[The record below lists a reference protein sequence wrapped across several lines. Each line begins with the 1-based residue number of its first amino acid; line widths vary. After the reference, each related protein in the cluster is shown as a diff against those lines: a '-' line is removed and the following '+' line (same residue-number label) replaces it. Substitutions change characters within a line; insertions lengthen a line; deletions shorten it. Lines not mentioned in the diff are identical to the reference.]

1 MATKKIPA
9 KRTEPRQSAESS
21 TPITLRLKSKML
33 RELDEL
39 ARENG
44 MARSGIIQLAVA
56 RLLKSGL

>member
-9 KRTEPRQSAESS
+9 KRTQPSQSIDSS
-21 TPITLRLKSKML
+21 TPVTLRLKSKML
-33 RELDEL
+33 RQLDEL